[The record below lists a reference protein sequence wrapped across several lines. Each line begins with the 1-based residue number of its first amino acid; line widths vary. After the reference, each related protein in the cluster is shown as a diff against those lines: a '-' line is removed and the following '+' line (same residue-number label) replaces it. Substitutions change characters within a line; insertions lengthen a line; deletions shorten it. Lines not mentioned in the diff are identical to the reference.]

1 MGKQIQFIQVTPD
14 ELQDAILKGIEKQLD
29 ELKKT
34 FKPKQPTEYLTKNDV
49 RDLFSVDIGTVTNWA
64 KKGILKPVGIGSR
77 VYFRR
82 SDIEKAVIDL
92 KH

>member
-1 MGKQIQFIQVTPD
+1 MEKIQFIQVTPE
-14 ELQDAILKGIEKQLD
+14 ELQDAILNGMEKQLD

-34 FKPKQPTEYLTKNDV
+34 FQPKEPVEYLTKNDV

-64 KKGILKPVGIGSR
+64 KRGILKPVGIGKR